1 MIPNQLESGADFHG
15 NYSSAESE
23 MLSITNESSFYQNQ
37 ESSDMGGTEP
47 KKKLKK
53 LRSVKLSRLPS
64 LRSSTRRAKP
74 RSNHLPIVFSANVSS
89 SGQSTPFEMSDGSP
103 NFVKATSSADA
114 KKETSQNSVTRLIR
128 RSSFKPGK
136 SLTRMSSL
144 RFRRPLMSKSSGGT
158 ELQRKLKKSRS
169 IKKASFEGSSL
180 STRSMESGYQASAHT
195 SESSFSSIGQ
205 IRKKSRAPNPKPIF
219 SGNKSVRII
228 TRTSSLKSM
237 KVLTKMGT
245 FKSRKNSMG
254 RCSNTCQFSD
264 SSMRKATCSS
274 TLKNSKFPVSL
285 ELYPGGHESERTS
298 IMKVCRYTY
307 CSLHGHHHDDSPPLK
322 RFISTKRRLLKTQKS
337 MKRDSQFLK
346 GSRSGNMK
354 KGIQTKKMV
363 HNGDPAARK
372 SRRAISPIEEK
383 AGRDFTVNIY
393 AEPEATS
400 NAVGASGGKDE
411 EANSILTDDMYNGDS
426 ESFGENFKGNCLIVE
441 PPDGYRRPI
450 LDRFVE
456 SIGSN
461 SVVSSDIDHEPMEE
475 EITGGEEKKGCSND
489 VEGKMQF
496 KNQKYIRMWRLLY
509 KHAVIG
515 IDGKVENQHHLDGVD
530 SEEQVEDGNN
540 LIGMNNSSSSEDFS
554 ETTEDTVKESHD
566 AYQQR
571 NELSQIDAIKLVQD
585 AVDNILLQDFE
596 DNSTDD
602 QSITSSTSSDQ
613 ELLGKSHGEGGD
625 RSMSDS
631 SEPAK
636 DSMIQDTK
644 AIWLNI
650 DTIST
655 PKDEKT
661 ASEVGN
667 KSDKKMLKGW
677 SNLKKIILLKRFVK
691 AVEKVR
697 NFKPRG
703 PRYLSLKPDPDAEKV
718 NLRHQTTDKRK
729 NTEEWMLDHALQ
741 QVISKLAPAQKQK
754 VALLVEAFEKV
765 LPLQEI
771 ETSQRSN
778 AAVCTRANSI
788 QSCNGFSI
796 QSGEETRQ
804 ERSYEESAEN
814 LPRKTSYLEKEFKDY
829 PDQVGDFLT
838 DKQQTPVKFS
848 ELGANLESCCIK
860 TEHDILASQ
869 ATEEDW
875 KEKQIVA
882 INLDKVDNKFI
893 LADDQQGS
901 INSCSPEVKVPSS
914 CDEFS
919 LKPEDIVSTCHEE
932 VQENGDVSREFTS
945 SSGPCNSGSESTAT
959 QEEKGGAMPESQS
972 LPGFSPIEE
981 SKHCSTAEV
990 VNDTQFEKQKN
1001 MGLWGL
1007 VYKHM
1012 ASALAE
1018 NDETKPHLDEAGKE
1032 EQASN
1037 ANSLPVTSFSNS
1049 CQNFSE
1055 INQDM
1060 EMDDKPDDQ
1069 KVELQRIE
1077 AIKLVEEAIDEIL
1090 LPEMQ
1095 DHSTDDQQITSGINQ
1110 DKELSEEKRGEGGE
1124 PFILKCKIL
1133 DKDSFVESENT
1144 DSEEKRL
1151 ISDSVS
1157 TQEEE
1162 KTEMKV
1168 GKKSNQ
1174 QITRSWSNVKKL
1186 ILLKRFIKAVEKV
1199 RRFNPRKPRYLP
1211 LELDPEA
1218 EKVHLRHQ
1226 DMDQKK
1232 KAEEWMLDY
1241 ALQQVVAK
1249 LTPERKRKVEL
1260 LVKAFETVTPTI
1272 GS

>member
-1 MIPNQLESGADFHG
+1 
-15 NYSSAESE
+15 
-23 MLSITNESSFYQNQ
+23 
-37 ESSDMGGTEP
+37 MGGTEP

-53 LRSVKLSRLPS
+53 LRSVKLSKLLS
-64 LRSSTRRAKP
+64 LRSSTRRAKS
-74 RSNHLPIVFSANVSS
+74 RSNNLPIVLSANVSS
-89 SGQSTPFEMSDGSP
+89 SGKSTPFEMSDGSP
-103 NFVKATSSADA
+103 NFMKATSSAGA
-114 KKETSQNSVTRLIR
+114 KKETSQNSVTRLMR

-144 RFRRPLMSKSSGGT
+144 RFKRPLMSKSSGGT

-169 IKKASFEGSSL
+169 MKKASFEGSSL
-180 STRSMESGYQASAHT
+180 SIRSRESGYQASPHT
-195 SESSFSSIGQ
+195 SESSFSSNGQ
-205 IRKKSRAPNPKPIF
+205 IRKKSRAPNPKPVF

-228 TRTSSLKSM
+228 TRTSSLKPM
-237 KVLTKMGT
+237 KVLTKMAT
-245 FKSRKNSMG
+245 FKSKKNSMG

-285 ELYPGGHESERTS
+285 ELHPGGHESERTS

-307 CSLHGHHHDDSPPLK
+307 CSLHGHHHNDSPPLK

-354 KGIQTKKMV
+354 KGIQINKMV

-383 AGRDFTVNIY
+383 AGRDFTVDIY
-393 AEPEATS
+393 AEPDATS
-400 NAVGASGGKDE
+400 NAVVTSGGKDEGLSDFDYDAEMLHSERSQPHIYEATDMKRREERSVASNHYDE
-411 EANSILTDDMYNGDS
+411 EANSILTDDMYNADS
-426 ESFGENFKGNCLIVE
+426 ESFGENFKANCLIVE
-441 PPDGYRRPI
+441 PPDGYGRPI

-456 SIGSN
+456 STGSN

-509 KHAVIG
+509 KHAVVG
-515 IDGKVENQHHLDGVD
+515 IDGKVENQHHLDGLD

-540 LIGMNNSSSSEDFS
+540 LLGMNNSGSSEDFS
-554 ETTEDTVKESHD
+554 EATEVTAKESHD

-585 AVDNILLQDFE
+585 AVDNILLQDFQ

-602 QSITSSTSSDQ
+602 QSTTSSTSSDQ
-613 ELLGKSHGEGGD
+613 ELLGKSHGEGAD
-625 RSMSDS
+625 QSMSDS

-636 DSMIQDTK
+636 DSMIQDK
-644 AIWLNI
+644 KSIWLNI
-650 DTIST
+650 NTIST
-655 PKDEKT
+655 PIDEKT

-703 PRYLSLKPDPDAEKV
+703 PRYLSLKPDPEAEKV
-718 NLRHQTTDKRK
+718 SLRHQTTDKRK

-778 AAVCTRANSI
+778 AAVCTRTNSI
-788 QSCNGFSI
+788 QSCNSFSI
-796 QSGEETRQ
+796 QSGDETCQ

-814 LPRKTSYLEKEFKDY
+814 LPRKTSYH
-829 PDQVGDFLT
+829 
-838 DKQQTPVKFS
+838 TPVKFS

-869 ATEEDW
+869 ATKEDW
-875 KEKQIVA
+875 KEKQTVA

-893 LADDQQGS
+893 LADDQPDS

-919 LKPEDIVSTCHEE
+919 LKPKDIVSTCHEE
-932 VQENGDVSREFTS
+932 VQENGEVSREFTS
-945 SSGPCNSGSESTAT
+945 SSEPCNSGSESMAT
-959 QEEKGGAMPESQS
+959 QEERGGAKPQSQS
-972 LPGFSPIEE
+972 LPGFSPIDE
-981 SKHCSTAEV
+981 SKHCSTADV
-990 VNDTQFEKQKN
+990 ANDTQFEKQKN

-1012 ASALAE
+1012 VSALAE

-1037 ANSLPVTSFSNS
+1037 ANSLPVTSISNS

-1055 INQDM
+1055 INQNM
-1060 EMDDKPDDQ
+1060 QMDNKPDDQ

-1095 DHSTDDQQITSGINQ
+1095 DYSTDDQQITSGINQ

-1124 PFILKCKIL
+1124 PFISKCKIL
-1133 DKDSFVESENT
+1133 DKDSFMESENT

-1162 KTEMKV
+1162 KTELKV
-1168 GKKSNQ
+1168 RKKSNQ

-1186 ILLKRFIKAVEKV
+1186 ILLKRFIKAIEKV
-1199 RRFNPRKPRYLP
+1199 RRFNPREPRYLP

-1226 DMDQKK
+1226 DINQKK
-1232 KAEEWMLDY
+1232 NAEEWMLDY

>member
-1 MIPNQLESGADFHG
+1 
-15 NYSSAESE
+15 
-23 MLSITNESSFYQNQ
+23 MLSLTNESSFYQNQ

-64 LRSSTRRAKP
+64 LRSSTRRAKS
-74 RSNHLPIVFSANVSS
+74 RSNHLPIVLSANVSS

-144 RFRRPLMSKSSGGT
+144 RYKRPLMSKSSGGT

-169 IKKASFEGSSL
+169 MKKASFKGSSL
-180 STRSMESGYQASAHT
+180 STRSTESGYQASPHT
-195 SESSFSSIGQ
+195 SESSFSSNGQ
-205 IRKKSRAPNPKPIF
+205 IRKKTRAPNPKPVF

-228 TRTSSLKSM
+228 TRTSSLKPM

-245 FKSRKNSMG
+245 FKSKKNSMG
-254 RCSNTCQFSD
+254 RCSNTCQISD

-274 TLKNSKFPVSL
+274 TLKNSKFPVSSTLKNSKFPVSL
-285 ELYPGGHESERTS
+285 ELLPGGHESERNS
-298 IMKVCRYTY
+298 IMKVCPYTY
-307 CSLHGHHHDDSPPLK
+307 CSLHGHHHNDSPPLK
-322 RFISTKRRLLKTQKS
+322 RFISTKRSLLKTQKS

-354 KGIQTKKMV
+354 KGIQKNKMV

-383 AGRDFTVNIY
+383 AGRDFTVDIY

-400 NAVGASGGKDE
+400 NAVATSGGKDE
-411 EANSILTDDMYNGDS
+411 EVNSILTDDMYNGDS
-426 ESFGENFKGNCLIVE
+426 ESFGENFKANCLIVE

-456 SIGSN
+456 STGSN

-489 VEGKMQF
+489 VEGKRQF

-509 KHAVIG
+509 KHAVVG

-540 LIGMNNSSSSEDFS
+540 LLGMNNSSSSEDFS
-554 ETTEDTVKESHD
+554 ETNEDTAKESHD
-566 AYQQR
+566 TYQQR
-571 NELSQIDAIKLVQD
+571 NELSQIDAIKLVQE
-585 AVDNILLQDFE
+585 AVDNVLLQDFQ

-650 DTIST
+650 NTIST
-655 PKDEKT
+655 PKDEKA

-667 KSDKKMLKGW
+667 KSDKKMPKGW
-677 SNLKKIILLKRFVK
+677 SNLKRIILLKRFVK
-691 AVEKVR
+691 ALEKVR

-703 PRYLSLKPDPDAEKV
+703 PRYLSLKPDPEAEKV
-718 NLRHQTTDKRK
+718 NLRRQTTDERK

-796 QSGEETRQ
+796 QSGEETCQ

-848 ELGANLESCCIK
+848 ELGADLESCCIK

-869 ATEEDW
+869 ATKEDW
-875 KEKQIVA
+875 KEKKIVA

-893 LADDQQGS
+893 LADDLPDS

-932 VQENGDVSREFTS
+932 VQENGEVSREFTS
-945 SSGPCNSGSESTAT
+945 SSEPCNSGSESIAT
-959 QEEKGGAMPESQS
+959 REERGGAKPESQS

-981 SKHCSTAEV
+981 SKHCSTADV
-990 VNDTQFEKQKN
+990 ANDTQFEKQKN

-1012 ASALAE
+1012 VSALAE

-1037 ANSLPVTSFSNS
+1037 ANSLPVPSISNS

-1060 EMDDKPDDQ
+1060 EIDNKPDDQ

-1095 DHSTDDQQITSGINQ
+1095 DHSTDDQQITSGINP
-1110 DKELSEEKRGEGGE
+1110 DKELSEEKGGEGGE

-1144 DSEEKRL
+1144 DSEVKRL

-1186 ILLKRFIKAVEKV
+1186 ILLKRFIKAVVKV
-1199 RRFNPRKPRYLP
+1199 RKFNPREPRYLP
-1211 LELDPEA
+1211 SELDPEA

-1232 KAEEWMLDY
+1232 NAEEWMLDY

>member
-1 MIPNQLESGADFHG
+1 
-15 NYSSAESE
+15 
-23 MLSITNESSFYQNQ
+23 
-37 ESSDMGGTEP
+37 
-47 KKKLKK
+47 
-53 LRSVKLSRLPS
+53 
-64 LRSSTRRAKP
+64 
-74 RSNHLPIVFSANVSS
+74 
-89 SGQSTPFEMSDGSP
+89 
-103 NFVKATSSADA
+103 
-114 KKETSQNSVTRLIR
+114 
-128 RSSFKPGK
+128 
-136 SLTRMSSL
+136 MSSL
-144 RFRRPLMSKSSGGT
+144 RFKRPLMSKSSGGT

-169 IKKASFEGSSL
+169 MKKASFEGSSL
-180 STRSMESGYQASAHT
+180 SMRSRESGYQASPHT
-195 SESSFSSIGQ
+195 SESSFSSNGQ
-205 IRKKSRAPNPKPIF
+205 IRKKSRAPNPKPVF

-228 TRTSSLKSM
+228 TRTSSLKPM

-245 FKSRKNSMG
+245 FKSKKNSMG
-254 RCSNTCQFSD
+254 RCCNTCQFWD

-285 ELYPGGHESERTS
+285 ELHPGGHESERTS

-307 CSLHGHHHDDSPPLK
+307 CSLHGHHHNDSPPLK
-322 RFISTKRRLLKTQKS
+322 RFISTKRRLLKTQKT

-354 KGIQTKKMV
+354 KGIQKNKMV

-383 AGRDFTVNIY
+383 AGRDFTVDIY

-400 NAVGASGGKDE
+400 NAVATSGGQDEGLSDFDYDAEMLHSERSQPHIYEATDMKRREERSVSSNHHDE
-411 EANSILTDDMYNGDS
+411 EANSILIDDMYNADS
-426 ESFGENFKGNCLIVE
+426 ESFGENFKANCLIVE

-456 SIGSN
+456 STGSN
-461 SVVSSDIDHEPMEE
+461 SVVSSDTDHEPMEE

-509 KHAVIG
+509 KHAVVG
-515 IDGKVENQHHLDGVD
+515 IDGKVEKQHHLDGVD

-540 LIGMNNSSSSEDFS
+540 LLGMNNSSSSEDFS
-554 ETTEDTVKESHD
+554 EATEDTAKESHD

-585 AVDNILLQDFE
+585 AVDNILLQDFQ

-602 QSITSSTSSDQ
+602 QSTTSSTSSDQ
-613 ELLGKSHGEGGD
+613 ELLGKSHDEGGD

-636 DSMIQDTK
+636 DSMIQDK
-644 AIWLNI
+644 KRIWLNI
-650 DTIST
+650 NTIST

-697 NFKPRG
+697 NFKPRE
-703 PRYLSLKPDPDAEKV
+703 PRYLSLKPDPEAEKAS
-718 NLRHQTTDKRK
+718 LRHQTTDKRK

-754 VALLVEAFEKV
+754 VAMLVEAFEKV

-778 AAVCTRANSI
+778 AAVCTRTNPI
-788 QSCNGFSI
+788 QSCNAFSI
-796 QSGEETRQ
+796 QSGDETCQ

-869 ATEEDW
+869 ATKEDW

-893 LADDQQGS
+893 IADDQPDS

-932 VQENGDVSREFTS
+932 VQENGEVSREFTS
-945 SSGPCNSGSESTAT
+945 SSEPCNSGSESMAT
-959 QEEKGGAMPESQS
+959 QEERRGAKPESQP

-981 SKHCSTAEV
+981 SKHCSTADV
-990 VNDTQFEKQKN
+990 ANDTQFEKQKN

-1012 ASALAE
+1012 VSALAE

-1032 EQASN
+1032 EQESN
-1037 ANSLPVTSFSNS
+1037 ANSLPVTSISNS

-1060 EMDDKPDDQ
+1060 EMDNKPDDQ

-1110 DKELSEEKRGEGGE
+1110 DKELSEEKRGERGE
-1124 PFILKCKIL
+1124 PFISKCKIL
-1133 DKDSFVESENT
+1133 DKDSFLESENT

-1162 KTEMKV
+1162 KTETKV

-1186 ILLKRFIKAVEKV
+1186 ILLKRFIKAIEKV

-1232 KAEEWMLDY
+1232 NAEEWMLDY

>member
-1 MIPNQLESGADFHG
+1 
-15 NYSSAESE
+15 
-23 MLSITNESSFYQNQ
+23 
-37 ESSDMGGTEP
+37 
-47 KKKLKK
+47 
-53 LRSVKLSRLPS
+53 
-64 LRSSTRRAKP
+64 
-74 RSNHLPIVFSANVSS
+74 
-89 SGQSTPFEMSDGSP
+89 
-103 NFVKATSSADA
+103 
-114 KKETSQNSVTRLIR
+114 
-128 RSSFKPGK
+128 
-136 SLTRMSSL
+136 
-144 RFRRPLMSKSSGGT
+144 
-158 ELQRKLKKSRS
+158 
-169 IKKASFEGSSL
+169 
-180 STRSMESGYQASAHT
+180 MESGYQASPHT
-195 SESSFSSIGQ
+195 SESSFSSNGQ
-205 IRKKSRAPNPKPIF
+205 IRKKSRAPNPKPVF

-228 TRTSSLKSM
+228 TRTSSLRPM

-245 FKSRKNSMG
+245 FKSKKNSMG
-254 RCSNTCQFSD
+254 RCSNTCQISD

-285 ELYPGGHESERTS
+285 ELHPGGHESERNS
-298 IMKVCRYTY
+298 IMKVCPYTY
-307 CSLHGHHHDDSPPLK
+307 CSLHGHHHNDSPPLK
-322 RFISTKRRLLKTQKS
+322 SFISTKRRLLRTQKS

-346 GSRSGNMK
+346 GGRSGNMK

-363 HNGDPAARK
+363 LNGDPAARK

-383 AGRDFTVNIY
+383 AGRDFTVNTY

-400 NAVGASGGKDE
+400 NEVGPSGGKDE

-426 ESFGENFKGNCLIVE
+426 ESFGENFKAKCLIVE

-456 SIGSN
+456 STGSN

-475 EITGGEEKKGCSND
+475 EFTGGEEKKGCSND

-509 KHAVIG
+509 KHAVVG

-540 LIGMNNSSSSEDFS
+540 LLGMNNSSSSEDFS
-554 ETTEDTVKESHD
+554 ETNEDTAKESQD
-566 AYQQR
+566 TYQQR

-585 AVDNILLQDFE
+585 AVDNILLQDFQ

-631 SEPAK
+631 SDPAK

-644 AIWLNI
+644 AIWLTIN
-650 DTIST
+650 TIST

-667 KSDKKMLKGW
+667 KSNKKMLKGW

-691 AVEKVR
+691 ALEKVR

-703 PRYLSLKPDPDAEKV
+703 PRYLSLKPDPEAEKV

-796 QSGEETRQ
+796 QNGEEKCQ

-814 LPRKTSYLEKEFKDY
+814 LPRKTSYLEKEFKHY

-848 ELGANLESCCIK
+848 ELGVDLESCCIK
-860 TEHDILASQ
+860 TEHGILASQ
-869 ATEEDW
+869 ATKEDW

-882 INLDKVDNKFI
+882 INLDKVENKFI
-893 LADDQQGS
+893 LADDQPDS
-901 INSCSPEVKVPSS
+901 INSCSPEVKVPSL

-919 LKPEDIVSTCHEE
+919 LKPEDIVSTCYEE
-932 VQENGDVSREFTS
+932 FQEKGEVSREFTS
-945 SSGPCNSGSESTAT
+945 SSEPCNSGSESMAT
-959 QEEKGGAMPESQS
+959 QEERGGAKPESQF
-972 LPGFSPIEE
+972 LPRFSPIEE
-981 SKHCSTAEV
+981 SKHCSTADV
-990 VNDTQFEKQKN
+990 ANDTQFEKQKN

-1012 ASALAE
+1012 VSALAE

-1037 ANSLPVTSFSNS
+1037 ANSLPVTSISNS

-1060 EMDDKPDDQ
+1060 EMDNKPDDQ

-1090 LPEMQ
+1090 LPEIQ

-1110 DKELSEEKRGEGGE
+1110 DKELPEEKRGEGGE
-1124 PFILKCKIL
+1124 PFISKCKIL

-1186 ILLKRFIKAVEKV
+1186 ILLKRFIKAVVKV
-1199 RRFNPRKPRYLP
+1199 RKFNPREPRYLP
-1211 LELDPEA
+1211 SELDPEA

-1232 KAEEWMLDY
+1232 NAEEWMLDY

>member
-1 MIPNQLESGADFHG
+1 
-15 NYSSAESE
+15 

-53 LRSVKLSRLPS
+53 LRSVKLSKLLS
-64 LRSSTRRAKP
+64 LRSSTRRAKS
-74 RSNHLPIVFSANVSS
+74 RSNNLPIVLSANVSS
-89 SGQSTPFEMSDGSP
+89 SGKSTPFEMSDGSP
-103 NFVKATSSADA
+103 NFMKATSSAGA
-114 KKETSQNSVTRLIR
+114 KKETSQNSVTRLMR

-144 RFRRPLMSKSSGGT
+144 RFKRPLMSKSSGGT

-169 IKKASFEGSSL
+169 MKKASFEGSSL
-180 STRSMESGYQASAHT
+180 SIRSRESGYQASPHT
-195 SESSFSSIGQ
+195 SESSFSSNGQ
-205 IRKKSRAPNPKPIF
+205 IRKKSRAPNPKPVF

-228 TRTSSLKSM
+228 TRTSSLKPM
-237 KVLTKMGT
+237 KVLTKMAT
-245 FKSRKNSMG
+245 FKSKKNSMG

-285 ELYPGGHESERTS
+285 ELHPGGHESERTS
-298 IMKVCRYTY
+298 IM
-307 CSLHGHHHDDSPPLK
+307 
-322 RFISTKRRLLKTQKS
+322 KRRLLKTQKS

-354 KGIQTKKMV
+354 KGIQINKMV

-383 AGRDFTVNIY
+383 AGRDFTVDIY
-393 AEPEATS
+393 AEPDATS
-400 NAVGASGGKDE
+400 NAVVTSGGKDEGLSDFDYDAEMLHSERSQPHIYEATDMKRREERSVASNHYDE
-411 EANSILTDDMYNGDS
+411 EANSILTDDMYNADS
-426 ESFGENFKGNCLIVE
+426 ESFGENFKANCLIVE
-441 PPDGYRRPI
+441 PPDGYGRPI

-456 SIGSN
+456 STGSN

-509 KHAVIG
+509 KHAVVG
-515 IDGKVENQHHLDGVD
+515 IDGKVENQHHLDGLD

-540 LIGMNNSSSSEDFS
+540 LLGMNNSGSSEDFS
-554 ETTEDTVKESHD
+554 EATEVTAKESHD

-585 AVDNILLQDFE
+585 AVDNILLQDFQ

-602 QSITSSTSSDQ
+602 QSTTSSTSSDQ
-613 ELLGKSHGEGGD
+613 ELLGKSHGEGAD
-625 RSMSDS
+625 QSMSDS

-636 DSMIQDTK
+636 DSMIQDK
-644 AIWLNI
+644 KSIWLNI
-650 DTIST
+650 NTIST
-655 PKDEKT
+655 PIDEKT

-677 SNLKKIILLKRFVK
+677 SNLKKIILLERFVK

-703 PRYLSLKPDPDAEKV
+703 PRYLSLKPDPEAEKV
-718 NLRHQTTDKRK
+718 SLRHQTTDKRK

-741 QVISKLAPAQKQK
+741 Q
-754 VALLVEAFEKV
+754 
-765 LPLQEI
+765 EI

-778 AAVCTRANSI
+778 AAVCTRTNSI

-796 QSGEETRQ
+796 QSGDETCQ

-814 LPRKTSYLEKEFKDY
+814 LPRKTSYVEKEFKDY

-838 DKQQTPVKFS
+838 DKQHTPVKFS

-869 ATEEDW
+869 ATKEDW
-875 KEKQIVA
+875 KEKQTVA

-893 LADDQQGS
+893 LADDQPDS

-919 LKPEDIVSTCHEE
+919 LKPKDIVSTCHEE
-932 VQENGDVSREFTS
+932 VQENGEVSREFTS
-945 SSGPCNSGSESTAT
+945 SSEPCNSGSESMAT
-959 QEEKGGAMPESQS
+959 QEERGGAKPQSQS
-972 LPGFSPIEE
+972 LPGFSPIDE
-981 SKHCSTAEV
+981 SKHCSTADV
-990 VNDTQFEKQKN
+990 ANDTQFEKQKN

-1012 ASALAE
+1012 VSALAE

-1037 ANSLPVTSFSNS
+1037 ANSLPVTSISNS

-1055 INQDM
+1055 INQNM
-1060 EMDDKPDDQ
+1060 QMDNKPDDQ

-1095 DHSTDDQQITSGINQ
+1095 DYSTDDQQITSGINQ

-1124 PFILKCKIL
+1124 PFISKCKIL
-1133 DKDSFVESENT
+1133 DKDSFMESENT

-1162 KTEMKV
+1162 KTELKV
-1168 GKKSNQ
+1168 RKKSNQ

-1186 ILLKRFIKAVEKV
+1186 ILLKRFIKAIEKV
-1199 RRFNPRKPRYLP
+1199 RRFNPREPRYLP

-1226 DMDQKK
+1226 DINQKK
-1232 KAEEWMLDY
+1232 NAEEWMLDY
-1241 ALQQVVAK
+1241 ALQQSLQLLEVERQDAAASYHAK
-1249 LTPERKRKVEL
+1249 LHT
-1260 LVKAFETVTPTI
+1260 VKARRQGDKKQLLGGDQWTLLCSISLRGNVPK
-1272 GS
+1272 